1 MAKKTK
7 ISKKVLN
14 YLEKTGI
21 DHDILEHKTV
31 YTAIDAAIT
40 MKKKL
45 EELAKSLLVKADKDY
60 FLVLLPADY
69 NLDLE
74 KLKKV
79 ISKAH
84 QKDIKIVNIPGEK
97 IINKTLKVKS
107 GAMSAF
113 GDLYNIP
120 VVVDKKLEK
129 IKKAVFSSGS
139 FNHSIEMKVKDFVEL
154 EKAILG
160 SFGKKKKIKV
170 NKSKKKTKKQVS
182 NKKVIKKKK

>member
-7 ISKKVLN
+7 VSKKVLN
-14 YLEKTGI
+14 YLEKAGV
-21 DHDILEHKTV
+21 DHDILEHRTV

-45 EELAKSLLVKADKDY
+45 EELAKSLLIKADKDY
-60 FLVLLPADY
+60 FLVLLPSDY

-84 QKDIKIVNIPGEK
+84 QKEIKIIKIPGEK
-97 IINKTLKVKS
+97 LVNKTLNIKS

-113 GDLYNIP
+113 GSLHKVP
-120 VVVDKKLEK
+120 VIIDKKLEK

-139 FNHSIEMKVKDFVEL
+139 LNHSVEMKVKDFIEL
-154 EKAILG
+154 EEAILG
-160 SFGKKKKIKV
+160 SFGKKKKVKV
-170 NKSKKKTKKQVS
+170 NKPKKKAKQ
-182 NKKVIKKKK
+182 KVVKKKKK